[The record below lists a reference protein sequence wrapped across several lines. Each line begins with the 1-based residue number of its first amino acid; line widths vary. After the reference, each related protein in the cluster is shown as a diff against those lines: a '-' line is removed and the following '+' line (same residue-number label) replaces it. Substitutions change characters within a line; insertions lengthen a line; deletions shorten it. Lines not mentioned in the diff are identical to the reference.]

1 MYKTEIFVHFD
12 ETDAGGIVFF
22 GNYFKLAHR
31 VIEKFLSESEVG
43 WAIWFRSPDYGVP
56 LRHVE
61 ADYLKALRAGNTYKA
76 ELCVLKLG
84 DSSVTFQCELSS
96 SEGQHALIRTTH
108 VFFDTKLRQK
118 RAVPDSIRSLLNTIQ
133 N

>member
-1 MYKTEIFVHFD
+1 MYQTEIFVHFD

-43 WAIWFRSPDYGVP
+43 WAAWFRAPDYGVP

-76 ELCVLKLG
+76 NLSVVKLG

-96 SEGQHALIRTTH
+96 TEGPHSIIRTTH

-118 RAVPDSIRSLLNTIQ
+118 RAIPDPIRKLLSSNK